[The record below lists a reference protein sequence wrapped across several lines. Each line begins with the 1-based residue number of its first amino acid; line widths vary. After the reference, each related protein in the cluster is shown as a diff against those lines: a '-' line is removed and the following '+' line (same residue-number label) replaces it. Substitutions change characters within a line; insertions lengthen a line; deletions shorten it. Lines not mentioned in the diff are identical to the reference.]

1 MTHSITLKYSGPAAD
16 SGQLDAYETA
26 GNIIAFSDFLSVLAK
41 TAYGQNVKLKTEV
54 RAFEKG
60 SFAVSFALDLGGIM
74 ASLFSGI
81 ASPKDLYELAKHSF
95 QAWKHLQGEDPKSV
109 THIDDQHVEVV
120 NNSGVAATF
129 RADTINIVM
138 NQDAVTATSRFVKKA
153 LESNLD
159 RVSIEH
165 DGEFITDA
173 SSDEAPFFSHLVSGE
188 VLTENVIR
196 SFLSLE
202 SAVFKDGNKWKFWD
216 GQSAF
221 HAAIEDKDFLARVES
236 GEERFGKGD
245 VLVVEM
251 RIVQSSSAGS
261 FKTERSVL
269 KVIEHRIQYQQ
280 QSLI

>member
-1 MTHSITLKYSGPAAD
+1 MSHSITLKYSGPAAD
-16 SGQLDAYETA
+16 AGQLDAYEAA

-74 ASLFSGI
+74 ATILSGMG
-81 ASPKDLYELAKHSF
+81 SPKDLYELAKHSF

-109 THIDDQHVEVV
+109 TRIDDQHVEVV

-138 NQDAVTATSRFVKKA
+138 SQDAVASTTRFVKKA

-165 DGEFITDA
+165 DGELIADA
-173 SSDEAPFFSHLVSGE
+173 SSSEAGFFSHLVSGE
-188 VLTENVIR
+188 VLTENTIK

-221 HAAIEDKDFLARVES
+221 HAAIEDKAFLARVET

-251 RIVQSSSAGS
+251 RIVQSRSAGS

-269 KVIEHRIQYQQ
+269 KVLEHRIQFQ
-280 QSLI
+280 QSSLL

>member
-1 MTHSITLKYSGPAAD
+1 MSHSITLKYSGPAAD
-16 SGQLDAYETA
+16 AGQLDAYEAA

-41 TAYGQNVKLKTEV
+41 TAYGHNVKLKTEV

-60 SFAVSFALDLGGIM
+60 SFAVSFALDLGGIV
-74 ASLFSGI
+74 ATLLSGVGS
-81 ASPKDLYELAKHSF
+81 AKDLYELASHSF

-109 THIDDQHVEVV
+109 SRIDDQHVEVV
-120 NNSGVAATF
+120 NNSGLTATF

-153 LESNLD
+153 LESNLE

-165 DGEFITDA
+165 DGVEIADA
-173 SSDEAPFFSHLVSGE
+173 VRSEAGFFSHLVSGE
-188 VLTENVIR
+188 VLTENVIK
-196 SFLSLE
+196 SYLSLE

-216 GQSAF
+216 GQSGF
-221 HAAIEDKDFLARVES
+221 HAAIEDKEFLARVES

-261 FKTERSVL
+261 FKIERSIL
-269 KVIEHRIQYQQ
+269 KVLEHRIQYQQ
-280 QSLI
+280 KSLL